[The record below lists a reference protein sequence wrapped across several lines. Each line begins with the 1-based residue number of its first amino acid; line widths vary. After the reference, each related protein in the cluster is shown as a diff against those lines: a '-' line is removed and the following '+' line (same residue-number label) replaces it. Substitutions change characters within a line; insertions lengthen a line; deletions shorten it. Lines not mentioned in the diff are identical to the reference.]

1 MANQAV
7 SGNNLHKPGD
17 YSLERCVITS
27 LVTGAFVDIS
37 NLFTKIEIYEDIFSH
52 TLTAKIIVEDAYN
65 FPERLPISGQE
76 KVELSFKT
84 DLDNFEPVELVFR
97 VYKFDSQVI
106 GETGKVQQYVLHL
119 MSEGGYFDYTEY
131 CGYALVGSVGEMVGS
146 VFSKHFP
153 EAVWKDRLE
162 VEPTK
167 DNYSFVLPQSN
178 TPFRSINWLASK
190 AHAKTGKDYSP
201 YLFYETM
208 DGHRFKSLSK
218 IMEDGSAAPMSY
230 IYSMGNNRA
239 LPYEQERSQL
249 PEGADS
255 SMPVRYH
262 KIQELE
268 ELERFDAV
276 SSIMNGLISS
286 RVRVHDLLRKQVR
299 DVEFFENGV
308 FETMRK
314 LGDKPRFKPEDPES
328 DRLLKRAAVYNY
340 MPTTPYTVDSKSN
353 PLIDNFKVESLFLP
367 RKYHLGSFL
376 TQKLAATVFGDS
388 RRRVGDVV
396 NLSVPKIQSDSPY
409 LQGETDPNMSG
420 QFMITGIRHTLTNTY
435 TVKMELSR
443 NCMGV

>member
-1 MANQAV
+1 
-7 SGNNLHKPGD
+7 
-17 YSLERCVITS
+17 
-27 LVTGAFVDIS
+27 
-37 NLFTKIEIYEDIFSH
+37 
-52 TLTAKIIVEDAYN
+52 
-65 FPERLPISGQE
+65 
-76 KVELSFKT
+76 
-84 DLDNFEPVELVFR
+84 
-97 VYKFDSQVI
+97 
-106 GETGKVQQYVLHL
+106 
-119 MSEGGYFDYTEY
+119 
-131 CGYALVGSVGEMVGS
+131 
-146 VFSKHFP
+146 
-153 EAVWKDRLE
+153 
-162 VEPTK
+162 
-167 DNYSFVLPQSN
+167 
-178 TPFRSINWLASK
+178 
-190 AHAKTGKDYSP
+190 
-201 YLFYETM
+201 M